1 MKRGEL
7 ISRLNAAGFKHV
19 DSSRSVWTLS
29 PVVTWRVVD
38 SDDNVE
44 LDPVQSFTGSK
55 ARLAELALA
64 TGFDF
69 MGEGDLLT
77 PPPCAGDA
85 RPSSHAEHRADREGN
100 REKERA
106 AVKTRSRCGT
116 LSPSGTNPD

>member
-19 DSSRSVWTLS
+19 DSSRSMYTLS

-77 PPPCAGDA
+77 RLRALETLA
-85 RPSSHAEHRADREGN
+85 RAL
-100 REKERA
+100 
-106 AVKTRSRCGT
+106 T
-116 LSPSGTNPD
+116 LSIEQIAKEIEKKSARQ